1 MSNSQQHATRHA
13 AVTTLFKEH
22 QASLGHKA
30 SHQRLAVQVLHGLQY
45 EHHWTDLQINSHGS
59 SGILLPRPMLTGKPL
74 QHVYVHPDDQ
84 IQMLKQGQQ
93 DQDVPISREWVLP
106 TQLEEKW
113 SIHKFAQVFD
123 AMDSPSS
130 SVNDQGHDL
139 GAVTPQRRAKRL
151 LLAIIGDDSTI
162 VYYIVHDGIVKPRQ
176 N

>member
-1 MSNSQQHATRHA
+1 MSDPQRHARDA
-13 AVTTLFKEH
+13 AVTPLFEGH
-22 QASLGHKA
+22 QASSGHKA
-30 SHQRLAVQVLHGLQY
+30 SHQHMAVQVLHGLRH
-45 EHHWTDLQINSHGS
+45 EHRWTDLQIHSHGS
-59 SGILLPRPMLTGKPL
+59 SGILLPRPMLSGKPP

-93 DQDVPISREWVLP
+93 DQDVPVSREWVLP
-106 TQLEEKW
+106 THLEEKW

-123 AMDSPSS
+123 AIDNSPPSF
-130 SVNDQGHDL
+130 NDEMHNF
-139 GAVTPQRRAKRL
+139 GAAIPQRRARRL